1 MAKGTIS
8 KPQKGASR
16 HSRAARRATSP
27 GINTDKSL
35 KALKA
40 PEESV
45 DNRPAVLAVHH
56 AGGVTKKNKRKTAM
70 SSKARVRQEK
80 AMDRAEAVMD
90 QTALKVKKSKGHFK
104 VIQSRKK
111 PWEEFN
117 KLALLE
123 LENVAVAKKPF
134 KHLEEDDSAAAL
146 DDDDEDMGDVAEVG
160 VSAVA
165 TPIVPALISTSA
177 PVGDDD
183 EIL

>member
-1 MAKGTIS
+1 MTKGTIS

-27 GINTDKSL
+27 GIDTDKSL
-35 KALKA
+35 KKLKA
-40 PEESV
+40 PEEST
-45 DNRPAVLAVHH
+45 DHRPAVLAVHH
-56 AGGVTKKNKRKTAM
+56 SGGVTKRNKRKTAM
-70 SSKARVRQEK
+70 SSKARLRQEK

-90 QTALKVKKSKGHFK
+90 RTALKVERSKGHFK

-123 LENVAVAKKPF
+123 LENVAVAKKLSKRP
-134 KHLEEDDSAAAL
+134 EEDDSDAAL
-146 DDDDEDMGDVAEVG
+146 DDDEDMDEVAEFG
-160 VSAVA
+160 VVTAAPASL
-165 TPIVPALISTSA
+165 PILA